1 MCHPEIIL
9 EQGKKSVSSVL
20 IAFGRLIRG
29 RPTMHRLET
38 SPERQT
44 ISWDPFPDLFL
55 LHCLPSIVCFLK
67 PPFFSPSAKSLLLL
81 WLSHIGCSND
91 KRPDRGRERRFGTP
105 VPSNEKWGCLF
116 LRILTPAVFHTGCFV
131 VIAPPQNCLGSGVK
145 VNAEKGGKE
154 KGWPLQSLSF
164 KSSSRLLKPDLKEVA
179 WFSLCLF
186 HKAYF
191 WILML
196 WDQAGDTWGEKES
209 KQTSLVVQWKQVQS
223 LVQEDPT
230 CHRATKPVGHNY

>member
-1 MCHPEIIL
+1 MYHPEIIL

-29 RPTMHRLET
+29 RPTMHRLDT

-55 LHCLPSIVCFLK
+55 LRCLPSIVWFLK

-105 VPSNEKWGCLF
+105 VPSNEKWGSLF

-131 VIAPPQNCLGSGVK
+131 VIAPTTKLPGV
-145 VNAEKGGKE
+145 
-154 KGWPLQSLSF
+154 
-164 KSSSRLLKPDLKEVA
+164 
-179 WFSLCLF
+179 
-186 HKAYF
+186 
-191 WILML
+191 
-196 WDQAGDTWGEKES
+196 WGES
-209 KQTSLVVQWKQVQS
+209 KCRKRRRKRKRVIPSVS
-223 LVQEDPT
+223 EF
-230 CHRATKPVGHNY
+230 